1 MSLVYVSLSLLTKI
15 FFIKEFLDVF
25 VSLRSWIKRSWNWKR
40 WSFSD
45 ISSIGASTN
54 VGMTEE
60 RSERRIKAGTLGFSF
75 RLRGRTR
82 KRRKRRKRV
91 VSTGCL
97 RESAL
102 TLSWTRRSLFGTKK
116 KSAKEPMPQSVI
128 RVALPCPLT
137 FYGARTE
144 FKRESI
150 RKKAE
155 GQPVM

>member
-1 MSLVYVSLSLLTKI
+1 MS
-15 FFIKEFLDVF
+15 F
-25 VSLRSWIKRSWNWKR
+25 RPWIKRSRNWKR

-45 ISSIGASTN
+45 VPSIGASN
-54 VGMTEE
+54 AGMTEE

-82 KRRKRRKRV
+82 KVKRRKRV

-150 RKKAE
+150 AIRKKNRGRSSDVTLGSLMKIA
-155 GQPVM
+155 